1 MKKSF
6 VFALALAGA
15 LSAAPPLAH
24 AGPFS
29 VSPAKE
35 RRIGQE
41 AAADIEKNA
50 PIVSGPVADW
60 VERIGKRL
68 AAVSNPEFQYDFHV
82 IDSPEINAFCLP
94 GGHVYVYTGLRKVV
108 KTDDELASVLAHE
121 ITHAEEHHYAKASA
135 KSSGR
140 GTLLT
145 IGSILLGLPPA
156 AGQAVGLIDLSMT
169 QKYSRSNEYQ
179 ADREGLARMERAGF
193 DPNAM
198 VSVLQRLSNEEDT
211 DSGFQWMS
219 DHPEGKKRVVA
230 IEQLLPKV
238 KATGGAVPAPAPG
251 APDGEN
257 AESK

>member
-1 MKKSF
+1 MKKSP
-6 VFALALAGA
+6 VLVLTLVAAL
-15 LSAAPPLAH
+15 PLLPRAAH

-60 VERIGKRL
+60 VERVGKRL

-94 GGHVYVYTGLRKVV
+94 GGHVYVYTGLRKVI

-135 KSSGR
+135 KANGR
-140 GTLLT
+140 GTLVTL
-145 IGSILLGLPPA
+145 GSILLGLPGA
-156 AGQAVGLIDLSMT
+156 AAQALSIGSQMMT
-169 QKYSRSNEYQ
+169 QSYSRSVESQ

-193 DPNAM
+193 NPDAM
-198 VSVLQRLSNEEDT
+198 VTVLQRLSDEEPT
-211 DSGFQWMS
+211 DSQFQWMS
-219 DHPEGKKRVVA
+219 DHPEGKKRVAA
-230 IEQLLPKV
+230 IKKLLPEV
-238 KATGGAVPAPAPG
+238 KASGGVVPAPAPG
-251 APDGEN
+251 ASDSEEKKG
-257 AESK
+257 

>member
-1 MKKSF
+1 MKKF
-6 VFALALAGA
+6 VWTLVLGSALTLAPH
-15 LSAAPPLAH
+15 AAN

-60 VERIGKRL
+60 VERVGQKL
-68 AAVSNPEFQYDFHV
+68 VAVSDPEFQYNFHV

-94 GGHVYVYTGLRKVV
+94 GGHIYVYTGLRKVV
-108 KTDDELASVLAHE
+108 KTDDELAAVLAHE

-135 KSSGR
+135 KANGR

-145 IGSILLGLPPA
+145 IGSILLGLPPMA
-156 AGQAVGLIDLSMT
+156 AQAVGIIDLSMT
-169 QKYSRSNEYQ
+169 QKYSRSAEYQ

-193 DPNAM
+193 DPDAM
-198 VSVLQRLSNEEDT
+198 INVLQRLAAEDQT
-211 DSGFQWMS
+211 DSAFQWMS
-219 DHPEGKKRVVA
+219 DHPEGRKRVAA
-230 IEQLLPKV
+230 IQKLLPAV

-251 APDGEN
+251 APD
-257 AESK
+257 AETEK

>member
-1 MKKSF
+1 MKKTIAF
-6 VFALALAGA
+6 VLAVATA
-15 LSAAPPLAH
+15 MPIVAH

-50 PIVSGPVADW
+50 PIVSGPVAEW
-60 VERIGKRL
+60 VERVGKRL
-68 AAVSNPEFQYDFHV
+68 AAVSDSEFQYNFHV

-94 GGHVYVYTGLRKVV
+94 GGHIYVYTGLRKVV
-108 KTDDELASVLAHE
+108 KTDDELAAVLAHE

-135 KSSGR
+135 KSNGR
-140 GTLLT
+140 GTLLAV
-145 IGSILLGLPPA
+145 GSILLGLPPSL
-156 AGQAVGLIDLSMT
+156 GQVLSIGSDAMT

-193 DPNAM
+193 QPDAM
-198 VSVLQRLSNEEDT
+198 VNVLQRLANEDNT
-211 DSGFQWMS
+211 DSLFQWMS

-230 IEQLLPKV
+230 VQQLLPKV
-238 KATGGAVPAPAPG
+238 KASGGAVPAPAPG
-251 APDGEN
+251 APDGEDN
-257 AESK
+257 K